1 MHEIHFNERV
11 PRYWESFMAVDVVW
25 LRSEGSRVAKLPP
38 AMVFRLFLIHPNRYL
53 QVTSGKNNS
62 EAEYFIVVC
71 CTR

>member
-38 AMVFRLFLIHPNRYL
+38 AMVF
-53 QVTSGKNNS
+53 
-62 EAEYFIVVC
+62 
-71 CTR
+71 